1 MKIFNAI
8 KSWRCLPKL
17 RGKEDQKRERSFGSV
32 CGICSSAYTSMFFL
46 FFFPIARTLV
56 QEKQPLSYVTAHLAL
71 AHVES
76 VDHHQHKSLVFFV
89 CFFFYKQNI
98 RPFVFSFESLYFF
111 FYLLNHLI
119 YLNSF
124 KKCTFF
130 SQSLLCQSFSPPMQ

>member
-17 RGKEDQKRERSFGSV
+17 RGKEDQKRERSFGSI
-32 CGICSSAYTSMFFL
+32 CGICSSAYTSMFF

-89 CFFFYKQNI
+89 CFFFTN
-98 RPFVFSFESLYFF
+98 RTFVHLFSLLKAYIFF